1 MEKES
6 TKYWILQ
13 GIVSLLILL
22 WVYAALSKLT
32 DIDQFT
38 REIKQQHLPLL
49 ASRTA
54 IWLLPAIEL
63 IAASLLISPK
73 WRRTGLILS
82 SILMLIFTFYILL
95 VLSGYFKNI
104 PCSCGGVLKQ
114 LGWRNH
120 LIFNIFFLVLG
131 IIGIHLSIGKEDA
144 VTAIK

>member
-49 ASRTA
+49 AAQTA
-54 IWLLPAIEL
+54 VWLLPTIEL
-63 IAASLLISPK
+63 IAATLLIFPE
-73 WRRTGLILS
+73 WRRTGLLLS
-82 SILMLIFTFYILL
+82 SILMFIFTIYIIL

-131 IIGIHLSIGKEDA
+131 IMGIQLSIGKEDA
-144 VTAIK
+144 VTTIK

>member
-13 GIVSLLILL
+13 AIVSLLILL

-49 ASRTA
+49 TA
-54 IWLLPAIEL
+54 QTAVWLLPTIEL
-63 IAASLLISPK
+63 IAATLLIFPK
-73 WRRTGLILS
+73 WRRTGLLLS
-82 SILMLIFTFYILL
+82 SILMFTFTIYIIL

-131 IIGIHLSIGKEDA
+131 IMGIHLSKRKEDA
-144 VTAIK
+144 VTVIK

>member
-1 MEKES
+1 MEKGS
-6 TKYWILQ
+6 TKYWMLQ

-22 WVYAALSKLT
+22 WIYASLSKLT

-49 ASRTA
+49 TA
-54 IWLLPAIEL
+54 QTVVWLLPAIEL
-63 IAASLLISPK
+63 ITATLLIFPE
-73 WRRTGLILS
+73 WRRTGLLLS
-82 SILMLIFTFYILL
+82 SILMFIFTIYIIL

-104 PCSCGGVLKQ
+104 PCSCGGVLKH

-131 IIGIHLSIGKEDA
+131 IMGIHLSTRKEDA
-144 VTAIK
+144 VTATK